1 MYDEAM
7 ASPRRT
13 GLATRGGAALGAL
26 LWTTLAAAAPSGRL
40 VVTLEGEAKLSY
52 LAEVGGL
59 ARKVSITGTVA
70 LDNGLPQPVD
80 GVVLD
85 ARLFEPDGRRSATGR
100 PLGMGGGEQWLTL
113 SPPLAPGERRSVAL
127 AATSTVGIRLER
139 ATSVDVR
146 ASAAWYG
153 TEAVQV
159 VSQPAAPDAAG
170 VTVTLE
176 PSAGK
181 RRLVREGLG
190 DGETARLR
198 RYLFA
203 ELRLVVEN
211 HGSGALRK
219 LTVDVRRDG
228 AVVALVQPH
237 LVLELSPALPPGQ
250 VRVLTRTG
258 ILDEP
263 ITREDERFP
272 AEVALEL
279 VPSGEDFKPARTPV
293 LLQRKADLKSDESA
307 RSKTLRKLAAGD
319 AVVEQGTYGK
329 VSEVVTLDGV
339 LGYVPIKALSVA
351 TKVGGKPLRSKAGA
365 RRTAT
370 GWYFPACD
378 LADRLGFT
386 VSGLSGETR
395 LSRGTLRLELRLGE
409 LAGTLVTSGYPDDV
423 RRPVEVDHVAYGF
436 SECPMVSPATLQLLG
451 IDWTGP

>member
-7 ASPRRT
+7 PSPGRVR
-13 GLATRGGAALGAL
+13 LAARGGAALGAL
-26 LWTTLAAAAPSGRL
+26 LWIALAAAAPSGRL

-70 LDNGLPQPVD
+70 LDNGLPQAIE

-100 PLGMGGGEQWLTL
+100 PLGMGGGEQWLVL

-153 TEAVQV
+153 TEAVQL

-170 VTVTLE
+170 VTVTLQ

-181 RRLVREGLG
+181 RRLVRDGL
-190 DGETARLR
+190 DGETAGLR

-203 ELRLVVEN
+203 ELRLQVEN
-211 HGSGALRK
+211 HGAGALRK

-228 AVVALVQPH
+228 AVVALAQPH

-263 ITREDERFP
+263 ITREDQRFP

-279 VPSGEDFKPARTPV
+279 VPGGEDFKPARTPV
-293 LLQRKADLKSDESA
+293 VLQRKADLKSDESS

-351 TKVGGKPLRSKAGA
+351 TKVGGKLLRSRTGA

-378 LADRLGFT
+378 LADRFDLT
-386 VSGLSGETR
+386 VSGLAGLAR
-395 LSRGTLRLELRLGE
+395 ISRGTLRLELRLGE
-409 LAGTLVTSGYPDDV
+409 LEGTLVTSGYPDDV
-423 RRPVEVDHVAYGF
+423 RRPVLVDQVAYGS

-451 IDWTGP
+451 LEWTGP